1 MNVVVGYI
9 DSPEGDAALDQGIEE
24 ARLRSGKLVVV
35 HSKVGGDHDRTE
47 DYRQMAAALER
58 VHDRLHKEAVEHCT
72 HEYVRGNEPVADLL
86 GAVRDHE
93 AGLLVIGVR
102 TRSATGKLLLGS
114 NALEI
119 LHDSPVP
126 VMCVKKAGAASAD

>member
-9 DSPEGDAALDQGIEE
+9 DSPEGDAAVDQGIDE
-24 ARLRSGKLVVV
+24 ARLRDGKLVVV
-35 HSKVGGDHDRTE
+35 HSKVGGDHDSTE
-47 DYRQMAAALER
+47 EYRHMAAALER
-58 VHDRLHKEAVEHCT
+58 VHDRLHKEGVEHCT
-72 HEYVRGNEPVADLL
+72 HEYVRGNEPVDDLL

-114 NALEI
+114 NSLQI
-119 LHDSPVP
+119 LHDCPVP
-126 VMCVKKAGAASAD
+126 VLCVKKKA